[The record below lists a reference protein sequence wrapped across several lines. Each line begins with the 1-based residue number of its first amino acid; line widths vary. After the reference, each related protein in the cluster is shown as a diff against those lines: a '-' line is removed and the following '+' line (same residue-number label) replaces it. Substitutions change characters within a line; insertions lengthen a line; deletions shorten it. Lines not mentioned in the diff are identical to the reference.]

1 MSSIDRVT
9 LILRPSDGGNL
20 ESILPFAKLG
30 AHVSIGRGLAVIAGA
45 SEGDLQDYLEQKLQE
60 LGKEREDRQAQ
71 AELWEAAIGAP
82 AHLAAHAQEML
93 DLLHRI
99 NVKVGGVNAVINH
112 GGEPSDLMW
121 EEYDATLAAI
131 WELLSKV
138 QNDAS
143 VDAGR
148 VNQIAQECE
157 NVNQHQDDLEPDL
170 IAIIA
175 ALQQKISLMEAPLDI
190 DDRVRMTADAR
201 RYRWLRDHAMSTG
214 SGFTPAVFDRAGGIG
229 TARVGEDLDLR
240 IDAAIRSFTQE
251 QVAQEQQP

>member
-45 SEGDLQDYLEQKLQE
+45 SLGDLQAILEEQ
-60 LGKEREDRQAQ
+60 QAK
-71 AELWEAAIGAP
+71 P
-82 AHLAAHAQEML
+82 
-93 DLLHRI
+93 R
-99 NVKVGGVNAVINH
+99 
-112 GGEPSDLMW
+112 S
-121 EEYDATLAAI
+121 T
-131 WELLSKV
+131 
-138 QNDAS
+138 S
-143 VDAGR
+143 VDSGT
-148 VNQIAQECE
+148 VNQNVNFGE

-201 RYRWLRDHAMSTG
+201 RYRWLRDHAVSTG

-240 IDAAIRSFTQE
+240 IDAAIRSFTQ
-251 QVAQEQQP
+251 QQAAQGMQEHPL